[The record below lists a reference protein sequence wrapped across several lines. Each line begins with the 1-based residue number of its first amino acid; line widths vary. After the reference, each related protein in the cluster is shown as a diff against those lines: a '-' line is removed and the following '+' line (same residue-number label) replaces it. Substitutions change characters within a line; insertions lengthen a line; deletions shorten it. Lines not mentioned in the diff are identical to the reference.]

1 MTNTQQTPIKLEM
14 KKYPKMIETFAHEN
28 FNLKTL
34 LGFLLFLL
42 LLNTL
47 TSIYLLKK
55 GPEVITLEAS
65 GHVAKVDTKITDLQI
80 QEAVKEYISY
90 RYSWNKD
97 NVLDRLKKAEFFVEP
112 SLLSSFKKSMIEVI
126 KYVQEKKITQRV
138 YSKTIEI
145 DLKNKTALVNLDR
158 ITEFEQLK
166 AATEMKLVFNFS
178 VDDRTPV
185 NPWGIYIT
193 KETEKVPE

>member
-1 MTNTQQTPIKLEM
+1 MSNSQQTTMKLEI
-14 KKYPKMIETFAHEN
+14 KKYPKMIESFAQEN

-34 LGFLLFLL
+34 LGILVFLL

-47 TSIYLLKK
+47 TTIYLLKK
-55 GPEVITLEAS
+55 GPEVIALEAS
-65 GHVAKVDTKITDLQI
+65 GHVAKIDAKITDLQI

-97 NVLDRLKKAEFFVEP
+97 NAQERLKKAEFFIEP
-112 SLLSSFKKSMIEVI
+112 NLVVTFKKAMIDVVKFI
-126 KYVQEKKITQRV
+126 QDKKVSQRV
-138 YSKTIEI
+138 YPKNIEI
-145 DLKNKTALVNLDR
+145 DLKNKTAAVTLDR

-166 AATEMKLVFNFS
+166 AATEMKLILNFS
-178 VDDRTPV
+178 VDDRTPI

-193 KETEKVPE
+193 KETEKVAE

>member
-1 MTNTQQTPIKLEM
+1 MQNTHIKLEM
-14 KKYPKMIETFAHEN
+14 KKYPKMIESFAHEN

-34 LGFLLFLL
+34 LGVLAFLL
-42 LLNTL
+42 LLNTF
-47 TSIYLLKK
+47 TTIYLLKK
-55 GPEVITLEAS
+55 GPEVIALEAS

-97 NVLDRLKKAEFFVEP
+97 NATERLKRAEFFVEP
-112 SLLSSFKKSMIEVI
+112 NLIVAFRKAMVEVT
-126 KYVQEKKITQRV
+126 KYIQEKKITQRV
-138 YSKTIEI
+138 YPKNIEI
-145 DLKNKTALVNLDR
+145 DLKNKTASVALDR

-166 AATEMKLVFNFS
+166 AATEMKLILNFS
-178 VDDRTPV
+178 VDDRTPI

-193 KETEKVPE
+193 KETEKVSE

>member
-1 MTNTQQTPIKLEM
+1 
-14 KKYPKMIETFAHEN
+14 MIESFAYEN

-34 LGFLLFLL
+34 LGVLLFLL
-42 LLNTL
+42 LLNTF
-47 TSIYLLKK
+47 TTIYLLKK
-55 GPEVITLEAS
+55 SPEVIALESS
-65 GHVAKVDTKITDLQI
+65 GHVAKLDTKITDLQI

-97 NVLDRLKKAEFFVEP
+97 NAQEHLRKAEFFVEP
-112 SLLSSFKKSMIEVI
+112 SLLTSFRKAMVDVT
-126 KYVQEKKITQRV
+126 KYIQEKKITQRV

-145 DLKNKTALVNLDR
+145 DLKAKTASVILDR

-166 AATEMKLVFNFS
+166 AATEMKLILNFS

-193 KETEKVPE
+193 KETEKVAE

>member
-1 MTNTQQTPIKLEM
+1 MTNSQQTSIKLEM

-55 GPEVITLEAS
+55 GPEVIALEAS

-97 NVLDRLKKAEFFVEP
+97 NVLDCLKKAEFFVEP
-112 SLLSSFKKSMIEVI
+112 SLLSSFKKSMVEVI

-138 YSKTIEI
+138 YPKTIEI

-166 AATEMKLVFNFS
+166 AATEMKLVFNFL
-178 VDDRTPV
+178 VDDRTPL

>member
-1 MTNTQQTPIKLEM
+1 MSNTQQTTMKLEI
-14 KKYPKMIETFAHEN
+14 KKYPKMIESFAHEN

-34 LGFLLFLL
+34 LGALVFLL

-47 TSIYLLKK
+47 TTIYLLKK
-55 GPEVITLEAS
+55 GPEVIALEAS
-65 GHVAKVDTKITDLQI
+65 GHVAKIDTKITDLQI

-97 NVLDRLKKAEFFVEP
+97 TVQERFKKAVFFVEP
-112 SLLSSFKKSMIEVI
+112 NLVAAFKKAMIDVTRYI
-126 KYVQEKKITQRV
+126 QDKKVTQRV
-138 YSKTIEI
+138 YPKNIEI
-145 DLKNKTALVNLDR
+145 DLKNKTASVTLDR

-166 AATEMKLVFNFS
+166 AATEMKLVLDFS
-178 VDDRTPV
+178 VDDRTPI

-193 KETEKVPE
+193 KETEKVAE

>member
-1 MTNTQQTPIKLEM
+1 
-14 KKYPKMIETFAHEN
+14 MIESFAHEN

-34 LGFLLFLL
+34 LGVLAFLL
-42 LLNTL
+42 LLNTF
-47 TSIYLLKK
+47 TTIYLLKK
-55 GPEVITLEAS
+55 GPEVIALEAT

-97 NVLDRLKKAEFFVEP
+97 NALERLKRAEFFVEP
-112 SLLSSFKKSMIEVI
+112 NLVIAFRKAMIDVT
-126 KYVQEKKITQRV
+126 KYIQEKKITQRV
-138 YSKTIEI
+138 YPKNIEI
-145 DLKNKTALVNLDR
+145 DLKNKTASVALDR

-166 AATEMKLVFNFS
+166 AATEMKLVLNFS
-178 VDDRTPV
+178 VDDRTPI

-193 KETEKVPE
+193 KETEKVSE

>member
-1 MTNTQQTPIKLEM
+1 MSNTQMSMKLEM
-14 KKYPKMIETFAHEN
+14 KKYPKMIESFAHEN

-34 LGFLLFLL
+34 LGALAFLL

-47 TSIYLLKK
+47 TTIYLLKK
-55 GPEVITLEAS
+55 GPEVIALESS
-65 GHVAKVDTKITDLQI
+65 GHVAKIDTKITDLQI

-97 NVLDRLKKAEFFVEP
+97 NAQERLKKAEFFVEP
-112 SLLSSFKKSMIEVI
+112 NLVVTFKKAMIDVT
-126 KYVQEKKITQRV
+126 KYIQEKKVTQRV
-138 YSKTIEI
+138 YPKNIEI
-145 DLKNKTALVNLDR
+145 DLKNKTASVTLDR

-166 AATEMKLVFNFS
+166 AATEMKLILNFS
-178 VDDRTPV
+178 VDDRTPI

-193 KETEKVPE
+193 KETEKVAE

>member
-1 MTNTQQTPIKLEM
+1 MTNTQHKTVKLEM
-14 KKYPKMIETFAHEN
+14 KKYPKMIESFAHEN

-34 LGFLLFLL
+34 LGALVFLL

-47 TSIYLLKK
+47 ITIYLMKK
-55 GPEVITLEAS
+55 GPEVIALEAS
-65 GHVAKVDTKITDLQI
+65 GHVAKIDTKITDLQI

-97 NVLDRLKKAEFFVEP
+97 NAQDHLKKAEFFVEP
-112 SLLSSFKKSMIEVI
+112 SLLTAYRKAMMDVS
-126 KYVQEKKITQRV
+126 KYLQEKKITQRV
-138 YSKTIEI
+138 YPKNIEI
-145 DLKNKTALVNLDR
+145 DLKSKTASVTLDR

-166 AATEMKLVFNFS
+166 AATEMKLILNFS

-193 KETEKVPE
+193 KETEKVAE